1 MKSGSD
7 EKAMY
12 IYEQAASVIPFNQ
25 NARNKKSQ
33 TVLHIAAKKGNFV
46 LLQFCICRTT
56 EVNVPSYYLISPFLN
71 SHQNKVTLYFLEC
84 AARHLFHFKHVI

>member
-7 EKAMY
+7 EKAMHF
-12 IYEQAASVIPFNQ
+12 YELAESVFTFNPD
-25 NARNKKSQ
+25 ARNKKNQ

-46 LLQFCICRTT
+46 LLQFCISKTT